1 MAFGTVWP
9 DAVGT
14 VGRRGQ
20 VWPGGPAPP
29 MWLGIV
35 SGRSVGI
42 ARTNGYA
49 DMRR

>member
-1 MAFGTVWP
+1 
-9 DAVGT
+9 
-14 VGRRGQ
+14 
-20 VWPGGPAPP
+20 